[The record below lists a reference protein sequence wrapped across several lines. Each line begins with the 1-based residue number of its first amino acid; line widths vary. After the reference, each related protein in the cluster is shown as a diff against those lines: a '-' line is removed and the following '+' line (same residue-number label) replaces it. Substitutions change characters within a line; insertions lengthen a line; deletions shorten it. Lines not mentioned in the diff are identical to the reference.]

1 MAARI
6 AALLAALWA
15 GVLLTV
21 AGVATP
27 AGFALLP
34 RADAGRMA
42 ARILG
47 QEAWIS
53 LALAAALW
61 LLLRQVRG
69 EAGRRVERGLAAA
82 AIGLTLVGW
91 FGVQALLPAARAG
104 QGPFSFAQLHGFS
117 TLCFALKTLLVL
129 ALAWRLTARRAGPGA

>member
-1 MAARI
+1 MADRI

-53 LALAAALW
+53 LALAAAVWFLVW
-61 LLLRQVRG
+61 QARG
-69 EAGRRVERGLAAA
+69 EVGRRLERGLAGAA
-82 AIGLTLVGW
+82 FGLTLLGW
-91 FGVQALLPAARAG
+91 FGPQALLPAARAG
-104 QGPFSFAQLHGFS
+104 QGPVSFAQLHAFS
-117 TLCFALKTLLVL
+117 TSCFALKTLLVL
-129 ALAWRLTARRAGPGA
+129 VLAWRLTARRPACGA

>member
-61 LLLRQVRG
+61 LLLRQA
-69 EAGRRVERGLAAA
+69 AGAAGGRPGRALAGAA
-82 AIGLTLVGW
+82 FGLTLLGW
-91 FGVQALLPAARAG
+91 FGLQALLPAARAG
-104 QGPFSFAQLHGFS
+104 QGPFSFTQLHAFS